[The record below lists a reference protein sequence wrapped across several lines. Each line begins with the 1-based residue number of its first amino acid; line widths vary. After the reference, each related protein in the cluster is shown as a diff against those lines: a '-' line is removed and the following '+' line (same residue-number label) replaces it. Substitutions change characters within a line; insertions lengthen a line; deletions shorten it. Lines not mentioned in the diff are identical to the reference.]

1 MRSCG
6 RLVLSH
12 RSRRPR
18 RATAPALPGS
28 RHRRTEGMIL
38 VSAIAVALLAAPARA
53 ESPRRAVRDGAST
66 AGRRHRPT
74 PAAPEK
80 VASGG
85 WSWFTDPRAVF
96 VAGAHRRVYTG
107 AVDTAGN
114 VIVTSHDER
123 TGASRTVVVKR
134 GWSLD
139 DHNNPSLLA
148 LPDHRL
154 MVFYCRHDGGPL
166 FYRLSRRPESLGF
179 GAERRL
185 AVPGRF
191 GCTYTNP
198 VLVREDRPRV
208 YVFFRGGDWLP
219 VFRRTE
225 DGRHWSPPTTLIDP
239 RLPGRARPY
248 LKVDADATGTIH
260 LAFTEDSPFGSATS
274 IYYVAYRGGRLTAA
288 DGTPVASLDSLP
300 FAPTAAMRVYD
311 AAAAG
316 ARAWIHDVAV
326 DALAARS
333 SSTPPSP
340 PWTTTAIATRS
351 GPAPD
356 GTTTRSRP
364 PAARSTVASIRC
376 TRAASRS
383 TTPIPRSSTCR
394 GGRPACT
401 RSSAGSRRTEGRRGP
416 RAPSRRTPRRRTCAR
431 WCHAAPPPGRRWSG

>member
-1 MRSCG
+1 
-6 RLVLSH
+6 
-12 RSRRPR
+12 
-18 RATAPALPGS
+18 
-28 RHRRTEGMIL
+28 MIL

-53 ESPRRAVRDGAST
+53 DSPRRAVRHGAST
-66 AGRRHRPT
+66 ARRPHRT
-74 PAAPEK
+74 APAAPEK

-123 TGASRTVVVKR
+123 TGAARTVVVKR
-134 GWSLD
+134 GWPLD

-239 RLPGRARPY
+239 RLPRRARPY
-248 LKVDADATGTIH
+248 LKVDADGTGTIH

-288 DGTPVASLDSLP
+288 DGTLVASLDSLP
-300 FAPTAAMRVYD
+300 FAPTAAIRVYD

-326 DALAARS
+326 DAL
-333 SSTPPSP
+333 
-340 PWTTTAIATRS
+340 
-351 GPAPD
+351 
-356 GTTTRSRP
+356 
-364 PAARSTVASIRC
+364 
-376 TRAASRS
+376 
-383 TTPIPRSSTCR
+383 
-394 GGRPACT
+394 GRPVVVYAT
-401 RSSAGSRRTEGRRGP
+401 FPALDDHRYRYAVWTGAGWYDHEIAAAGGSIDGGVDPLYSGGIALDHANPAIVYLSRRTTGVHEIERWITPNGGATWSASAVTANSAQANVRPVVPRG
-416 RAPSRRTPRRRTCAR
+416 APAGTAVEWMTGTYSSFTNFATDVVLAHPRR
-431 WCHAAPPPGRRWSG
+431 

>member
-1 MRSCG
+1 
-6 RLVLSH
+6 
-12 RSRRPR
+12 
-18 RATAPALPGS
+18 
-28 RHRRTEGMIL
+28 MIL

-53 ESPRRAVRDGAST
+53 ESPRRAVRHGAST
-66 AGRRHRPT
+66 AGRRHRPA
-74 PAAPEK
+74 PAAEK

-107 AVDTAGN
+107 TVDTAGN

-154 MVFYCRHDGGPL
+154 MVFYCRHDDGPL

-225 DGRHWSPPTTLIDP
+225 DGRHWSPPTTLIAPQLP
-239 RLPGRARPY
+239 RRARPY

-326 DALAARS
+326 DGL
-333 SSTPPSP
+333 
-340 PWTTTAIATRS
+340 
-351 GPAPD
+351 
-356 GTTTRSRP
+356 
-364 PAARSTVASIRC
+364 
-376 TRAASRS
+376 
-383 TTPIPRSSTCR
+383 
-394 GGRPACT
+394 GRPVVVYAT
-401 RSSAGSRRTEGRRGP
+401 FPALDDHRYRYAVWTGAGWYDHEIAAAGGSIDGGVDPLYSGGIALDHANPAIVYLSRRTTGVHEIERWITPNGGATWSASAVTANSAQANVRPVVPRG
-416 RAPSRRTPRRRTCAR
+416 APAGTAVEWMTGSYSSFTNFATDVVLAHPRR
-431 WCHAAPPPGRRWSG
+431 